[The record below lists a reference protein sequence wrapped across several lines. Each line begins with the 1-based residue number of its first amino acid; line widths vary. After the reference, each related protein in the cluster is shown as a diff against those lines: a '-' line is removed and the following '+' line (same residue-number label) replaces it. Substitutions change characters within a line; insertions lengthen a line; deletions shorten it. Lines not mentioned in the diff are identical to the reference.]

1 MVTYIFTGILVC
13 MVLGLAFEEKLHAK
27 KSLITGVTAVVAL
40 FAGAAFEI
48 FEHGHGGGHMPFFI
62 PFIDWDVILIILGSS
77 LFVDIVS
84 RSGIFS
90 WTAISLTRLS
100 KGDPVKLLIFYAVL
114 TVLFSAFLNNVTAM
128 IIVGSLTAVSLERLE
143 QQDKL
148 LGFLLTEGLLTNI
161 GGLLTLIS
169 SVPNIIVGQRAGI
182 SFVEFFLMAS
192 PYVVVATI
200 VTLIMAKFA
209 FGIQGLKTPE
219 QKAAAAAKVEAF
231 DPSDGI
237 ESRGFFVFSWFAFS
251 LLILLFALDS
261 VLPVF
266 KDLGLGFLAMAF
278 AFLMLIKYRHDVDKN
293 YKALDWDLLFFFA
306 TLFCV
311 IGVMEAAGVL
321 KLIGQGI
328 SSLIALG
335 DTAGPM
341 ALLWG
346 SAIMSSVTDNI
357 PLAAMLANIL
367 GGMENVEP
375 SLWWCVIF
383 GANLGGNIT
392 PIGSASTVVAVTI
405 IHKNKLKLTFPQ
417 FVKAA
422 VPFAFL
428 QLVVASGYI
437 LLMF

>member
-1 MVTYIFTGILVC
+1 MTYLFALLLLA
-13 MVLGLAFEEKLHAK
+13 MVLALAFEEKIHAK
-27 KSLITGVTAVVAL
+27 KSLITGVTAVIAL
-40 FAGAAFEI
+40 FMGSFFGI
-48 FEHGHGGGHMPFFI
+48 FDLSHASGHMPFFI

-84 RSGIFS
+84 QSGIFS

-100 KGDPVKLLIFYAVL
+100 KGDPVRLLGFYAIL

-128 IIVGSLTAVSLERLE
+128 IIVGSLTAVSLARLE

-182 SFVEFFLMAS
+182 SFLSFFLMAA
-192 PYVVVATI
+192 PYVVVATGA
-200 VTLIMAKFA
+200 TLWMAKSI
-209 FGIQGLKTPE
+209 FGIQGLKTAE
-219 QKAAAAAKVEAF
+219 EKAAAAQKVQAF
-231 DPSDGI
+231 DPRDGI
-237 ESRGFFVFSWFAFS
+237 ESQGFFVFSWCMFV

-278 AFLMLIKYRHDVDKN
+278 AFIVLIKYKHDVDKN

-321 KLIGQGI
+321 HLIGEGI
-328 SSLIALG
+328 SGLIALG
-335 DTAGPM
+335 PTAGPM

-346 SAIMSSVTDNI
+346 SAVMSSVTDNI

-367 GGMENVEP
+367 GNMDQVP
-375 SLWWCVIF
+375 AALWWCVIF

-405 IHKNKLKLTFPQ
+405 IHKNKIKLSFMQ
-417 FVKAA
+417 FVKQA
-422 VPFAFL
+422 VPFAFV
-428 QLVVASGYI
+428 QLLIASGYI
-437 LLMF
+437 WLRF